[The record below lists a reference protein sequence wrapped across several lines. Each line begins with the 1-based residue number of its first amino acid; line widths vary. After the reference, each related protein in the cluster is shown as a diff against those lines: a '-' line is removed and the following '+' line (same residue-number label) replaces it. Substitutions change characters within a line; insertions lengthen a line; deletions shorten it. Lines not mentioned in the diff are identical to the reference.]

1 MTNAITLRQGEIDL
15 YMSQINRIPLLS
27 REEEQELAIRYHDEG
42 DLRAAERLVTANLR
56 FVVKVAHEFSRYG
69 CKLSDLVQEGNVG
82 LMLAVRKFNP
92 HRGYRLISYAVWWIR
107 AMIQSYI
114 MKTWSM
120 VKIGTTQAQRKLFFK
135 LNKTRQELEA
145 ASEEP
150 LADDARIG
158 ALAEKLEVRDRDVF
172 EMELRMGARDFSL
185 EAPTLDEDGASTYK
199 DLLEAGSPTPEDLV
213 AAAESQSVAEDEIH
227 LALARLPE
235 RERIVIERHLLSDEP
250 QSLAELSKQLGV
262 SRERVRQ
269 IEAQGM
275 KKVRAYLTGNSPARE
290 VVEVS

>member
-1 MTNAITLRQGEIDL
+1 MIKAIAVRPGEIDL
-15 YMSQINRIPLLS
+15 YMSQINRIPLLGK
-27 REEEQELAIRYHDEG
+27 EQERELAIRYHDHG
-42 DLRAAERLVTANLR
+42 DLAAAERLVTANLR

-114 MKTWSM
+114 MKTWSL

-145 ASEEP
+145 GLDEPMAEE
-150 LADDARIG
+150 DRVG
-158 ALAEKLEVRDRDVF
+158 ALADSLGVKDREVF
-172 EMELRMGARDFSL
+172 EMELRMSARDFSL
-185 EAPTLDEDGASTYK
+185 EAPTMDEDGASTHK
-199 DLLEAGSPTPEDLV
+199 DRLEAGTPTPEDLL
-213 AAAESQSVAEDEIH
+213 AQAESQSVAENEVQA
-227 LALARLPE
+227 ALARLPQ
-235 RERIVIERHLLSDEP
+235 RERTVIERHLLSEEP
-250 QSLAELSKQLGV
+250 QSLAQLAREMGI

-275 KKVRAYLTGNSPARE
+275 KKVRAYLTEGSPAHE
-290 VVEVS
+290 VIDV